1 MLEGYTEAE
10 QMDLRRERDDKKK
23 RGRFLFFFYPLLTVK
38 ESTQLCVPFVVSV
51 RCCARR
57 EFGT

>member
-10 QMDLRRERDDKKK
+10 QMDLKERERRQEKE
-23 RGRFLFFFYPLLTVK
+23 REIFFFFYPLLTVK
-38 ESTQLCVPFVVSV
+38 ESTQLCVPFVASV